1 MTMSAAD
8 MLASAG
14 SPALAPLMEAWFAAF
29 GAGRPAFRGEV
40 REHRAEAAA
49 MPALTLRRSDVA
61 PMTRLPTD
69 TERLSFGV
77 ALGED
82 GFREPLMLRA
92 GTRQDGDEASPVYLA
107 VRKADGV
114 PLPPLLHDF
123 LCFVLSEAG
132 QAAGR
137 QWAAFCPLGA
147 EEAAAERARIGERP
161 LMPGDDVA
169 PYRPAP
175 VSGPLCSVG
184 AVQFRSLMEDWL
196 RAFRAVQPEV
206 TRGDAWIHAGSSL
219 AVPGLIAG
227 ATRLAPSGR
236 HPWPDEAAA
245 FREARPGEELARIT
259 VARGG
264 RSAKGK
270 TRAHGVYVH
279 ADNPIA
285 SLTLSELDA
294 VFGAGRR
301 RGHERAPLTW
311 GDLGLGGT
319 WAAQPLRP
327 KIYTRKLGVVRAF
340 QADILLGGPW
350 RPDAGDMSRDFA
362 GTFAEDIG
370 AIGFD
375 FLGREGGPV
384 RALPIAFDAQS
395 QPSDGSALDIAA
407 GGYPL
412 SRDIY
417 MLVSRGPVAPLPPQV
432 AEFLR
437 FMLGREG
444 QSLVSA
450 HGFFPLT
457 APEIAAELAKLGPGP
472 QFPDR

>member
-1 MTMSAAD
+1 MGRHDTLS
-8 MLASAG
+8 SAG
-14 SPALAPLMEAWFAAF
+14 SPALAPLMETWLAAF
-29 GAGRPAFRGEV
+29 GAGPGDV
-40 REHRAEAAA
+40 WEHHAEAAA

-61 PMTRLPTD
+61 PMTRLPTE
-69 TERLSFGV
+69 TEKLSFGV

-82 GFREPLMLRA
+82 GFRAPLMLRA
-92 GTRQDGDEASPVYLA
+92 GTLRKRNESAPVYLV
-107 VRKADGV
+107 VRKAEGV

-123 LCFVLSEAG
+123 LSFVLSEEG

-137 QWAAFCPLGA
+137 QWPAFHPLGA
-147 EEAAAERARIGERP
+147 EEAAAERALIGERP
-161 LMPGDDVA
+161 LMPGEDVA

-206 TRGDAWIHAGSSL
+206 MRGDAWIHAGSSL

-227 ATRLAPSGR
+227 ATRIAPSGR

-245 FREARPGEELARIT
+245 FREARPGEEMAEIT

-264 RSAKGK
+264 RTAKGK

-279 ADNPIA
+279 ADNPVA
-285 SLTLSELDA
+285 SLTLAELDA
-294 VFGAGRR
+294 VFGAERR
-301 RGHERAPLTW
+301 RGHERTPLVW
-311 GDLGLGGT
+311 GDLGLGGA
-319 WAAQPLRP
+319 WATQPLRP
-327 KIYTRKLGVVRAF
+327 KIDTRKLGVVRAF
-340 QADILLGGPW
+340 QADILLRGLW
-350 RPDAGDMSRDFA
+350 RADVGDMSRDFA

-370 AIGFD
+370 AIAFD
-375 FLGREGGPV
+375 FLGREGGPA
-384 RALPIAFDAQS
+384 RALPIAFDAAS
-395 QPSDGSALDIAA
+395 QPSGGSAPDIAA
-407 GGYPL
+407 GRYPL

-417 MLVSRGPVAPLPPQV
+417 MLASRSPAAPLPPQV
-432 AEFLR
+432 AAFLR
-437 FMLGREG
+437 FMLSREG

-457 APEIAAELAKLGPGP
+457 APEIAAGLAKLGPEP
-472 QFPDR
+472 QSPAR